1 MVAELFYVIFDYL
14 LLLLDHLVLLLR
26 FELILLVHLALVGD

>member
-26 FELILLVHLALVGD
+26 FELILLIHLALVGD